1 MYKKR
6 KTGRVNSSRPEE
18 KQCDYGVFVHTLGE
32 MKIKPGVGFWE
43 NSDLIFKNGFVWTFP
58 SPRVILIS
66 NY

>member
-1 MYKKR
+1 M
-6 KTGRVNSSRPEE
+6 NSLRPEE
-18 KQCDYGVFVHTLGE
+18 KQRDYGVFVCALGE

-58 SPRVILIS
+58 SPRVFLIL